1 LAGERQHVVAVVC
14 SYNGKEDTLR
24 CVASLAEQDHAP
36 LTTLVV
42 DNRSTD
48 GTVEAVREHHPHAEI
63 LAMEENQG
71 VAGAYHAGLR
81 RALELG
87 ADYGMVLNNDM
98 WFAPDMVS
106 AMVDEAAKH
115 PDLGAMSPLIY
126 FADPPD
132 VIWYAGSQWTPRLP
146 YNGTMTGFREPDRGQ
161 YATVTRTGT
170 LTGAI
175 ILAPRA
181 AIEATDGGPDPTF
194 FYLFCDV
201 DWSLRLREAGYGVY
215 FVPQA
220 RAWHRVSAAHG
231 EYSPNVAYYGTRNNL
246 EVVARHAG
254 RTGPRAQLRLLATAG
269 VHLFHSRRGDDPKE
283 NAKSVLAGW
292 RDFRAGRLGK
302 RDG

>member
-1 LAGERQHVVAVVC
+1 VVAVVC

-24 CVASLAEQDHAP
+24 CVASLAEQDHDQ

-42 DNRSTD
+42 DNKSTD
-48 GTVEAVREHHPHAEI
+48 GTVEAVSEQHPHAQI
-63 LAMEENQG
+63 LAMDENEG
-71 VAGAYHAGLR
+71 VAGAYHAGLAK
-81 RALELG
+81 ALELG

-106 AMVDEAAKH
+106 QLVAEAGKH

-126 FADPPD
+126 FAEPPD
-132 VIWYAGSQWTPRLP
+132 VIWYAGSNWTPRLP
-146 YNGTMTGFREPDRGQ
+146 YNGTMTGMLERDSGQ

-175 ILAPRA
+175 IMAPRQ
-181 AIEATDGGPDPTF
+181 AIERTAGGPDPSF

-201 DWSLRLREAGYGVY
+201 DWSLRLREAGLGVY

-220 RAWHRVSAAHG
+220 KAWHRVSAAHG

-246 EVVARHAG
+246 EVIARHAG
-254 RTGPRAQLRLLATAG
+254 RTGPRARLRQLATVG
-269 VHLFHSRRGDDPKE
+269 VHLYHSRRGDDPKA